1 MTNDKLDA
9 LLCHWSFLIGMRYL
23 VVGHVCQDLTSAG
36 WAFGGTVTYSARAA
50 RALGCDVRVITST
63 APDLDLRPALLD
75 IEVTLLPSDCTTTFE
90 NIYTPNGRQQI
101 LHAVASRLDFAKVD
115 SPSLHT
121 PPIDIVHLAPVA
133 QEIDRG
139 WLTAFAGASIDVTPQ
154 GWLRQWDS
162 AGRVSPIE
170 WQNATE
176 VFQRAAATVISIED
190 VGGDESIVK
199 RWAAQAS
206 VLVVTRGRDG
216 CTVYANGRSID
227 VPAPAEIEIDPTG
240 AGDIFATA
248 FFVRLRQTHDPLVAA
263 RFATCIAAKSITRHG
278 LDSVPT
284 PLEMERCLTSTL

>member
-1 MTNDKLDA
+1 
-9 LLCHWSFLIGMRYL
+9 MRYL
-23 VVGHVCQDLTSAG
+23 VVGHVCQDITPAG
-36 WAFGGTVTYSARAA
+36 RVFGGTATYSARAA
-50 RALGCDVRVITST
+50 RALGCEVRVITST

-75 IEVTLLPSDCTTTFE
+75 IDVTRLPSDCTTTFE
-90 NIYTPNGRQQI
+90 NIYTPNGRRQI
-101 LHAVASRLDFAKVD
+101 LHAVANRLDFAKVD
-115 SPSLHT
+115 EPSLNT

-139 WLTAFAGASIDVTPQ
+139 WLAAFAGALIGVTPQ

-170 WQNATE
+170 WQAANE
-176 VFQRAAATVISIED
+176 VLRRADATVLSIED

-216 CTVYANGRSID
+216 CTVYTHRRSID

-248 FFVRLRQTHDPLVAA
+248 FFVRLRQTSDPLAAA
-263 RFATCIAAKSITRHG
+263 RFANCIAAKSITRHG

-284 PLEMERCLTSTL
+284 SLEVERCLTSTH

>member
-1 MTNDKLDA
+1 
-9 LLCHWSFLIGMRYL
+9 MRYL
-23 VVGHVCQDLTSAG
+23 VVGHVCQDITSAG
-36 WAFGGTVTYSARAA
+36 RVFGGTATYSA
-50 RALGCDVRVITST
+50 RALGCDVRVMTST

-75 IEVTLLPSDCTTTFE
+75 IEVTRLPADCTTTFE
-90 NIYTPNGRQQI
+90 NIYTPNGRRQI
-101 LHAVASRLDFAKVD
+101 LHAVANRLDFAEVD
-115 SPSLHT
+115 ASSLNT

-139 WLTAFAGASIDVTPQ
+139 WLTGFADALIGVTPQ

-170 WQNATE
+170 WQGAAEVLPRAT
-176 VFQRAAATVISIED
+176 ATVISLED

-216 CTVYANGRSID
+216 CTVYVHGQSIA

-248 FFVRLRQTHDPLVAA
+248 FFVRLRQTNDPLAAA
-263 RFATCIAAKSITRHG
+263 RFANCIAAKSITRHG

-284 PLEMERCLTSTL
+284 PLEVERCLTSTP

>member
-1 MTNDKLDA
+1 
-9 LLCHWSFLIGMRYL
+9 MRYL
-23 VVGHVCQDLTSAG
+23 VVGHVCQDITPSGLV
-36 WAFGGTVTYSARAA
+36 FGGTATYSARAA

-75 IEVTLLPSDCTTTFE
+75 IEVTRLPSDCTTTFE
-90 NIYTPNGRQQI
+90 NIYTPNGRRQI
-101 LHAVASRLDFAKVD
+101 LHAVANHLDFSKVD
-115 SPSLHT
+115 EPSLDR
-121 PPIDIVHLAPVA
+121 PPIDIVHLAPIA
-133 QEIDRG
+133 QEIDRD
-139 WLTAFAGASIDVTPQ
+139 WLAAFADASIGVTPQ

-170 WQNATE
+170 WQGAAE
-176 VFQRAAATVISIED
+176 VLARGTATVISIED
-190 VGGDESIVK
+190 IGGDESIVK

-216 CTVYANGRSID
+216 CTVYVHGQSID

-248 FFVRLRQTHDPLVAA
+248 FFVRLRQTNDPLAAA
-263 RFATCIAAKSITRHG
+263 RFANCIAAKSITRHG

-284 PLEMERCLTSTL
+284 PLEVERCLTSTP